1 MSTPVAI
8 VGLTFRGY
16 DPQRPDLD
24 VFFEIT
30 EGLDELPE
38 MRGEDQLI
46 PFRTGQLPGLRLA
59 HRRPVVL
66 TGHIMGSGS
75 APRSVYRAYVDGL
88 KGIFDPAAGPGI
100 LAATL
105 PDGTNRWINAVARN
119 IIGGEGF
126 GGEFRSLSIELE
138 ALDPYWYG
146 AWGTLA
152 MDAGYEL
159 DAGEVLDSSAE
170 VVIVPTSAN
179 HAIDIDALGTAEI
192 ERLRFTMT
200 GPSTGPPGFYVTI
213 GGVEFGWTFGG
224 PGTIYPALVLP
235 AGQVLIVDNYART
248 VTLNDPGSTVLVPY
262 RNLLVLRA
270 GNARGEYA
278 RFRVGVNA
286 CRVTGFPAECRIQL
300 TPTWN

>member
-1 MSTPVAI
+1 MTSPVAI

-75 APRSVYRAYVDGL
+75 APRSVYRAYVDEL

-105 PDGTNRWINAVARN
+105 PDGTNRWLNAVARN
-119 IIGGEGF
+119 IVGGEGF

-152 MDAGYEL
+152 LDEGYDLDDGEL
-159 DAGEVLDSSAE
+159 LDSSAE
-170 VVIVPTSAN
+170 VVIAPTSTS
-179 HAIDIDALGTAEI
+179 HAIDIDALGTADI
-192 ERLRFTMT
+192 ERLRFTFT
-200 GPSTGPPGFYVTI
+200 GPSTSSPGFYGASV
-213 GGVEFGWTFGG
+213 GFTFGA
-224 PGTIYPALVLP
+224 TLTS
-235 AGQVLIVDNYART
+235 GQVLVVDNFART
-248 VTLNDPGSTVLVPY
+248 VMLAGVNRRDLLTLLS
-262 RNLLVLRA
+262 
-270 GNARGEYA
+270 GNEHGEYA
-278 RFRVGVNA
+278 RFRVGINS
-286 CRVTGFPAECRIQL
+286 CRVTGFPAECRVQL

>member
-1 MSTPVAI
+1 MTSPVAI

-16 DPQRPDLD
+16 DPQRPDLN
-24 VFFEIT
+24 VFFEVS

-66 TGHIMGSGS
+66 AGHIMGSGS
-75 APRSVYRAYVDGL
+75 APRSEYRAYVDEL

-152 MDAGYEL
+152 LDEGLSAPVYPGYWPML
-159 DAGEVLDSSAE
+159 A
-170 VVIVPTSAN
+170 
-179 HAIDIDALGTAEI
+179 
-192 ERLRFTMT
+192 
-200 GPSTGPPGFYVTI
+200 
-213 GGVEFGWTFGG
+213 
-224 PGTIYPALVLP
+224 
-235 AGQVLIVDNYART
+235 
-248 VTLNDPGSTVLVPY
+248 
-262 RNLLVLRA
+262 
-270 GNARGEYA
+270 
-278 RFRVGVNA
+278 
-286 CRVTGFPAECRIQL
+286 L
-300 TPTWN
+300 TPITT